1 MKISAKQSN
10 KIYKLLEMQCLKTR
24 LINSRSLNNL
34 IQLRLKKNKKNKK
47 VFKDKMK
54 HLIIRMIRI
63 VKRKILPKM

>member
-1 MKISAKQSN
+1 MKISANQSN
-10 KIYKLLEMQCLKTR
+10 KIYRLFEMQCLKTR
-24 LINSRSLNNL
+24 LINLRSLSNL